1 MKSIIQPQIIGMALE
16 FRARDVRSKVR
27 VGMGI
32 WFHMAGSSHG
42 SS

>member
-1 MKSIIQPQIIGMALE
+1 MVGTALE
-16 FRARDVRSKVR
+16 FRTRDVRSKVR
-27 VGMGI
+27 MGMGT